1 VCPLLDR
8 SAGSWDRGIVGRR
21 CLVGPRIYLRST
33 CLRRPLYLSMPPPV
47 LCLTPTSL
55 NLKTRLLPLPVAAL
69 RLRLSIPGVR
79 RIWPYFHR
87 PASTGVWWL
96 PGLLCGV
103 GPRVGTPKPT
113 SPLRR
118 RRHYLATLRVLGP
131 KKYADRLAAAPGPAR
146 ANLGRFGRVS
156 FKGSQ
161 SKDHSRGPRT
171 LGLRFG
177 CDPGSAAKV
186 HSNEPLP
193 TCG

>member
-1 VCPLLDR
+1 MPLP
-8 SAGSWDRGIVGRR
+8 I
-21 CLVGPRIYLRST
+21 
-33 CLRRPLYLSMPPPV
+33 

-69 RLRLSIPGVR
+69 RLRLSIPGMR
-79 RIWPYFHR
+79 RIWPCFYR

-96 PGLLCGV
+96 LGLLCRV
-103 GPRVGTPKPT
+103 GPRVGTLKPT

-118 RRHYLATLRVLGP
+118 RQHHLATLRVLGP

>member
-1 VCPLLDR
+1 
-8 SAGSWDRGIVGRR
+8 VGWR

-33 CLRRPLYLSMPPPV
+33 CLRRPLYLSMPPSV
-47 LCLTPTSL
+47 LCLTLTSL
-55 NLKTRLLPLPVAAL
+55 NLKTCLLPLPIAVL
-69 RLRLSIPGVR
+69 CLRLSIPGMR
-79 RIWPYFHR
+79 RIWPCFHR
-87 PASTGVWWL
+87 PASTSVWWL
-96 PGLLCGV
+96 LGLLCRV
-103 GPRVGTPKPT
+103 GPCVGTLKPT

-131 KKYADRLAAAPGPAR
+131 KRYADRLAAALGPAH
-146 ANLGRFGRVS
+146 ANLGRFGCVS

-161 SKDHSRGPRT
+161 SKDHSRGPHT